1 MKQFWGLLGSAIC
14 SLFVNLEMKQ
24 FVKVIDKS
32 EAPESPEATES
43 TGAPGTPGAPEATGT
58 NGAPDEKQDTVNWAL
73 EDMQFSVDPESY
85 HKKISAPKAA
95 ESEVALD

>member
-1 MKQFWGLLGSAIC
+1 
-14 SLFVNLEMKQ
+14 MKQ

-43 TGAPGTPGAPEATGT
+43 TGAPGAPEATGT
-58 NGAPDEKQDTVNWAL
+58 NGAPDEKQGTVNWAL